1 MVRGLYGDG
10 NSTSKDKTEAFY
22 RHARLYAGHLRLCDN
37 RQSQA
42 WVAGTGSA
50 MTDLA
55 MTDLAMTIQSQAI
68 LL

>member
-10 NSTSKDKTEAFY
+10 NSTSKDKTEAFH
-22 RHARLYAGHLRLCDN
+22 RHARLYAGHPRLCDN
-37 RQSQA
+37 RQSKA
-42 WVAGTGSA
+42 WEAG
-50 MTDLA
+50 TDLA